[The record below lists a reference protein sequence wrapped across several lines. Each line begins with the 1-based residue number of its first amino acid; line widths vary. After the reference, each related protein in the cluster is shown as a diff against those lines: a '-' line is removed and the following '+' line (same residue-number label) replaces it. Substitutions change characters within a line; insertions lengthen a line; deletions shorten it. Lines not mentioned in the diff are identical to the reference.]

1 MSRADYEAIAK
12 IIEEVVGKD
21 TLQGVKLLE
30 GIKFYFENKV
40 EKIQIVNERF
50 PHNKPSYTRT
60 VSLFSQEA
68 DKAMGKYTAKLKKE
82 ADKLKASGK
91 YCGIKG

>member
-1 MSRADYEAIAK
+1 MSRRDYEAVAK

-30 GIKFYFENKV
+30 GIQFYFNNKV
-40 EKIQIVNERF
+40 EKIKIINEQF
-50 PHNKPSYTRT
+50 PHVKDYKNI
-60 VSLFSQEA
+60 SLFSEESNL
-68 DKAMGKYTAKLKKE
+68 AMKRYTAKLKKDT
-82 ADKLKASGK
+82 DKLKANDK